1 MAFISTDI
9 SFVYSGGS
17 GNNNPNSSLGS
28 DPSSYPISGAIN
40 NIFSDITENQ
50 ATVGYTDYRCIYVF
64 NDNTVDTLYDCVAE
78 IYDQLT
84 GGSTISIGVKVSTE
98 VQKINISG
106 SMSGGDITLSYEGDE
121 FTANYDANLNTFAQ
135 NIETELNALDSLSGA
150 SVTSVSG
157 GFEIIFSGFD
167 DNKSHELIELVDNN
181 LTGAPTVSVTRI
193 TSGAPINSIAENIG
207 NSTNPPTGVIFSSSA
222 IVGSLQPGDGFPI
235 WFKRVTSANT
245 NPIANDNFFLSIVGT
260 PVEPS

>member
-40 NIFSDITENQ
+40 NIFSDITEQQ
-50 ATVGYTDYRCIYVF
+50 ATAGYTDYRCIYVF
-64 NDNTVDTLYDCVAE
+64 NDNSVDTLYDCVAQ
-78 IYDQLT
+78 IQDQLT
-84 GGSTISIGVKVSTE
+84 GGSNISIGVKIATE

-106 SMSGGDITLSYEGDE
+106 TMSGGSLTLSYEGDN
-121 FTANYDANLNTFAQ
+121 FTANYNADLNIFAQ
-135 NIETELNALDSLSGA
+135 NIETALNALDSLSGT

-167 DNKSHELIELVDNN
+167 DNKSHELIQLVTNN

-193 TSGAPINSIAENIG
+193 TSGAPINSIAEYIG
-207 NSTNPPTGVIFSSSA
+207 SATNPPTSVVFGNSA
-222 IVGSLQPGDGFPI
+222 IIGSLQPSDGFPI
-235 WFKRVTSANT
+235 WIKRVTPANT
-245 NPIANDNFFLSIVGT
+245 SAIANDNFFLSIVGT
-260 PVEPS
+260 PVEPT